1 MEGNQIMPLYQGKQ
15 VTVVR
20 AARQGDKDFDAA
32 KPKSVIKL
40 PDGTE
45 KTVPTSEVTETE
57 QE

>member
-1 MEGNQIMPLYQGKQ
+1 MPLYQGKQ

-20 AARQGDKDFDAA
+20 AAKQGDKDFDPA

-45 KTVPTSEVTETE
+45 KTVPTAEVTQAEAE
-57 QE
+57 